1 VGSRQGQMGTD
12 LLHGPLLA
20 CALCG
25 GTVDD
30 VFMVLGSSVG
40 LTGLAIGFEAAFQK
54 ASRVFGWQL
63 ADGISDDAADGELAE
78 KSLHTTDT
86 NAGRG

>member
-1 VGSRQGQMGTD
+1 VSID
-12 LLHGPLLA
+12 SLHGPLLA

-30 VFMVLGSSVG
+30 LVLVLGSSVG
-40 LTGLAIGFEAAFQK
+40 LTDLAIGFEAAFQR

-63 ADGISDDAADGELAE
+63 GDEIGEDLNEVDPAESPVNTNKSISGP
-78 KSLHTTDT
+78 
-86 NAGRG
+86 R